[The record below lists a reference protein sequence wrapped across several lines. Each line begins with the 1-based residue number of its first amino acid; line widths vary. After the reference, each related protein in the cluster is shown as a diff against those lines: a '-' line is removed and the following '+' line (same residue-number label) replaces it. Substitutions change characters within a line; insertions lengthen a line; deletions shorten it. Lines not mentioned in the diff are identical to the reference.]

1 MMHGCGR
8 LHRNITTHISSTHWQ
23 VFIVSTERTM
33 NLSSFH
39 FRSAFI
45 GVCILSLLILLLFS
59 RNAPSHLPL
68 TGYGYGAHGSDL
80 LSHVFN
86 RTLGV
91 SYMIPADDQP
101 LTARSSRRFL
111 LSTSRHGL
119 ISAIPCRWPRH

>member
-8 LHRNITTHISSTHWQ
+8 LHRNITTHILSRHWL
-23 VFIVSTERTM
+23 VSIVSTGRTM

-39 FRSAFI
+39 FRSALI
-45 GVCILSLLILLLFS
+45 GVCILTLLILLLFS
-59 RNAPSHLPL
+59 RTAPSHLPL

-91 SYMIPADDQP
+91 SYMIPAGD
-101 LTARSSRRFL
+101 
-111 LSTSRHGL
+111 
-119 ISAIPCRWPRH
+119 